1 MRVPKGWI
9 SVLAKEII
17 KGLCEKKLVD
27 LNKPEEEVVRST
39 DKLIL
44 DELMAEDIINKEVRE
59 MLSEYDTQIERGNLD
74 YRRLFEL
81 TKRKL
86 VRERDIIL

>member
-1 MRVPKGWI
+1 
-9 SVLAKEII
+9 
-17 KGLCEKKLVD
+17 
-27 LNKPEEEVVRST
+27 
-39 DKLIL
+39 
-44 DELMAEDIINKEVRE
+44 INKEVRE